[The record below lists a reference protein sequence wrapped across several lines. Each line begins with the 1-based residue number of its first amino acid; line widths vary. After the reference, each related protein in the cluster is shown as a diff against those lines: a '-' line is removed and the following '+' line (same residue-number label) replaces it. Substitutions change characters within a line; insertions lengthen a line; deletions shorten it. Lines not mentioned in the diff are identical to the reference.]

1 MKGFLCLVLQ
11 RFHCFCRASA
21 RMTLK
26 IPSWAPEEKRD
37 HHYEVSVKIRRFLNW
52 KLKIAR
58 PFRGHGIA
66 SFLENIAETSL
77 LKPTTWLWHQRLGWP
92 SNQNSPFL
100 KRFCW
105 ELGANTGETVK
116 WCPFQEVPNE
126 GGNPGLFFEI
136 WLLCLYGCPDR
147 CSYEIVY
154 MGININLYLQL
165 SSSSIVSRTLY
176 SIQIMSSQKRTS
188 HRSYPSTH
196 QNQP

>member
-1 MKGFLCLVLQ
+1 MLLIFPLQTDVTTSSTWKDFCVLVLQ
-11 RFHCFCRASA
+11 RFHCSCRASA

-26 IPSWAPEEKRD
+26 IPKRQRRKKRD

-100 KRFCW
+100 KRICCK
-105 ELGANTGETVK
+105 LGANTGETVK
-116 WCPFQEVPNE
+116 WCPFQELPNE
-126 GGNPGLFFEI
+126 GGNLVCFWDMALVPL
-136 WLLCLYGCPDR
+136 WVPR
-147 CSYEIVY
+147 
-154 MGININLYLQL
+154 
-165 SSSSIVSRTLY
+165 
-176 SIQIMSSQKRTS
+176 
-188 HRSYPSTH
+188 
-196 QNQP
+196 